1 MCGRAQTTKICT
13 KTTKYTLVRA
23 AHPQHAN
30 TKQAASPATR
40 GYLLLEFSSLLWKI
54 LHWATRL
61 SLSAKV
67 SNTVL
72 HSYSRFPCKVGIS

>member
-1 MCGRAQTTKICT
+1 MCGRAQTAKICT

-61 SLSAKV
+61 SLGAKV